1 MVQQYPGGRCAG
13 PVRRPAAVVPLRIG
27 YPYGVIDVKDLSE
40 NPDKFRAS
48 QRARGADESVVDA
61 IISAD
66 SARRA
71 ALIRFENLRAEQ
83 NVFGKKVAQAKGDE
97 KKALLA
103 EVKEL
108 ANSVKAASAEA
119 DAAQL
124 KQEELLRTIP
134 NLIEDGVPEGGEDDY
149 VVVKTVGTPREF
161 PDFEPRDHLEIGEL
175 IGAIDMER
183 GAKVSGARFYFLRG
197 VGARLEMALL
207 QMAMDQAIEAGFVP
221 MITPTLVRPETMQGT
236 GFDVKHDAEIY
247 RLAEDDLYLVGTSE
261 VALAGYHAD
270 EILDFSAGPIRYAG
284 QSSCYRREAG
294 SHGKDTRGII
304 RVHQFNKVEMF
315 IYTTVEEAAAEH
327 QRLLA
332 WEEEMLAKCEL
343 PYRVID
349 TAAGDLG
356 MSAARKYD
364 CEAWVP
370 TQGAYRELT
379 STSNCTTFQAR
390 RLNIRE
396 RAVNAE
402 GVAKG
407 TRAVATLN
415 GTLATTRWIVALLEH
430 HQNADGSVNVPK
442 ALQKYIGGLEVLP
455 VL

>member
-1 MVQQYPGGRCAG
+1 VDGGFCFVGAGFDGVQYHGHALPAEAG
-13 PVRRPAAVVPLRIG
+13 LVRLAPHRAAHMQRLEPADSPPAGDGEGKRHRNQHVENQVAHSASTVSRRHLHVPARWPAAVVLLRIG
-27 YPYGVIDVKDLSE
+27 YPYVVIDVKDLSE
-40 NPDKFRAS
+40 NPEKFRAS

-119 DAAQL
+119 DAAQT

-207 QMAMDQAIEAGFVP
+207 QMAMEQAIQAGFVP

-332 WEEEMLAKCEL
+332 
-343 PYRVID
+343 
-349 TAAGDLG
+349 
-356 MSAARKYD
+356 
-364 CEAWVP
+364 
-370 TQGAYRELT
+370 
-379 STSNCTTFQAR
+379 
-390 RLNIRE
+390 
-396 RAVNAE
+396 
-402 GVAKG
+402 
-407 TRAVATLN
+407 
-415 GTLATTRWIVALLEH
+415 
-430 HQNADGSVNVPK
+430 
-442 ALQKYIGGLEVLP
+442 
-455 VL
+455 

>member
-1 MVQQYPGGRCAG
+1 VLQHYPARS
-13 PVRRPAAVVPLRIG
+13 VPQIR
-27 YPYGVIDVKDLSE
+27 YPCLVIDVKDLSE

-48 QRARGADESVVDA
+48 QRARGADETLVDA
-61 IISAD
+61 IIDAD
-66 SARRA
+66 AARRT
-71 ALIRFENLRAEQ
+71 ALISFENLRAEQ
-83 NVFGKKVAQAKGDE
+83 NAFGKKVAQAKGEE
-97 KKALLA
+97 KQALLA
-103 EVKEL
+103 EVREL
-108 ANSVKAASAEA
+108 AGAVKAASAEA
-119 DAAQL
+119 DAAQA

-134 NLIEDGVPEGGEDDY
+134 NLIEDGVPAGGEDDY

-207 QMAMDQAIEAGFVP
+207 QMAMEQAIEAGFIP

-261 VALAGYHAD
+261 VPLAGYHAD
-270 EILDFSAGPIRYAG
+270 EILDLSAGPIRFAG

-327 QRLLA
+327 ERLLA
-332 WEEEMLAKCEL
+332 WEEQMLAKCEL

-396 RAVNAE
+396 RVFTE
-402 GVAKG
+402 DGTPKG

-430 HQNADGSVNVPK
+430 HQNADGSVNVPA
-442 ALQKYIGGLEVLP
+442 ALQEYLGGMEVFP

>member
-1 MVQQYPGGRCAG
+1 M
-13 PVRRPAAVVPLRIG
+13 
-27 YPYGVIDVKDLSE
+27 IDVKDLSE

-66 SARRA
+66 SDRRA
-71 ALIRFENLRAEQ
+71 ALIRYETLRAEQ
-83 NVFGKKVAQAKGDE
+83 NAFGKKVAQAKGEE
-97 KKALLA
+97 KQALLA

-119 DAAQL
+119 DAAQA
-124 KQEELLRTIP
+124 KQEELLRIIP
-134 NLIEDGVPEGGEDDY
+134 NLVVDGVPEGGEDDY
-149 VVVKTVGTPREF
+149 VVVKTVGSPREF
-161 PDFEPRDHLEIGEL
+161 PDFEPKDHLEIGEL

-183 GAKVSGARFYFLRG
+183 GAKVSGARFYFLKG

-270 EILDFSAGPIRYAG
+270 EILDLSAGPIRYAG

-327 QRLLA
+327 ERLLA

-356 MSAARKYD
+356 TSAARKFD

-370 TQGAYRELT
+370 TQNAYRELT

-396 RAVNAE
+396 RVVNEE

-442 ALQKYIGGLEVLP
+442 ALQKYLGGLEVLP
-455 VL
+455 VLQPK